1 MTTVDKEKFISLIK
15 ELVKEKLTRQSALLE
30 SPRLKKIDKILSER
44 LHKLFY
50 KKSEK

>member
-1 MTTVDKEKFISLIK
+1 MTTMDKEKFIGLIK
-15 ELVKEKLTRQSALLE
+15 ELVKEKVTRQSALLD
-30 SPRLKKIDKILSER
+30 SPRLRKLDKILSER